1 VPGDILF
8 LPVNIQESSVAE
20 KTKKFG
26 NKNEIDFL
34 RSLEIYKDRN
44 IIVLNKPPGMPVQ
57 GGVGIKNS
65 IDMLSLM
72 FEDGSSEAPRLVHRL
87 DRDCSGVLVLGRTQ
101 LSASIMHAIFREKTA
116 DALANVS

>member
-44 IIVLNKPPGMPVQ
+44 IIVLNKPPGMPMQVD
-57 GGVGIKNS
+57 NS
-65 IDMLSLM
+65 IS
-72 FEDGSSEAPRLVHRL
+72 FSCSFRKNTAP
-87 DRDCSGVLVLGRTQ
+87 
-101 LSASIMHAIFREKTA
+101 I
-116 DALANVS
+116 